1 MLYVALLRAF
11 GSYPVYNTILWIVVM
26 ATRQIAA
33 AYADTKYYSHR
44 VSLHLSI
51 KELQHF
57 HSKSQTKRKKNSFC
71 YENIA
76 QQNRTSHFDR

>member
-1 MLYVALLRAF
+1 
-11 GSYPVYNTILWIVVM
+11 M

-57 HSKSQTKRKKNSFC
+57 HSKSQTKRKKIVFAMKTLRNR
-71 YENIA
+71 IA
-76 QQNRTSHFDR
+76 HHILIDKTSQSLSMVSRNKLEAARLLV